1 MVTEGALW
9 LDSYEGVAGVHP
21 CNQDGLMPETR
32 TVVLYG
38 NSLVVSS
45 IGASLQGRAGLQVL
59 SLDAALPDTAG
70 QLSALQPDILI
81 FDLAT
86 TLPNDA
92 IRLYKARPA
101 LLLIG
106 VDLATRSAVVLSGQ
120 PARALTTDDL
130 VQVIESHAL
139 RAVNGER

>member
-1 MVTEGALW
+1 
-9 LDSYEGVAGVHP
+9 
-21 CNQDGLMPETR
+21 MPEIR

-38 NSLVVSS
+38 NSLAVSS
-45 IGASLQGRAGLQVL
+45 IGASLQGRAGLQVVP
-59 SLDAALPDTAG
+59 LDAALPDAAR
-70 QLSALQPDILI
+70 QLSVLQPDILI

-130 VQVIESHAL
+130 VQVIESHGPVEKTRGGGDAEMG
-139 RAVNGER
+139 RHGDAGKGER

>member
-1 MVTEGALW
+1 
-9 LDSYEGVAGVHP
+9 
-21 CNQDGLMPETR
+21 MPEIR

-38 NSLVVSS
+38 NSLAVSS

-59 SLDAALPDTAG
+59 PLDAALPDAAG

-81 FDLAT
+81 FDLAA

-92 IRLYKARPA
+92 LRLYKARPA

-130 VQVIESHAL
+130 VQVIESHS
-139 RAVNGER
+139 RMGETRTGGDAETRGHGDAGR

>member
-1 MVTEGALW
+1 
-9 LDSYEGVAGVHP
+9 
-21 CNQDGLMPETR
+21 MPEIR

-38 NSLVVSS
+38 KSLAVSS

-59 SLDAALPDTAG
+59 PLDTALPDMAQ

-92 IRLYKARPA
+92 IRLWEALPA

-106 VDLATRSAVVLSGQ
+106 VDLAKGTALVLSGQ

-130 VQVIESHAL
+130 VQVIESHATSKSS
-139 RAVNGER
+139 ERF